1 MPLQIDGINM
11 TDIKVDNVSM
21 NILQVDGVTKWVRS
35 WTLTIASITG
45 VATQSITR
53 TSSQYAA
60 APTGSLSNGA
70 IIYFGDVL
78 YFEGTAAVG
87 YNAPN
92 IFTPLGDGYITINS
106 DINTSDV
113 YSAGSVLSYT
123 FNIPTISNITNQVVS
138 RSSSPLQGA
147 NTGQLY
153 NGSGG
158 SSITVYYG
166 DILTFTAT
174 AATYYA
180 TSISSPKTINGTAL
194 TTASHIAAVSQTF
207 TIQFSNIVGITG
219 QSAWKINGD
228 LSVTEITSCQIGETI
243 YFTANALTGYNN
255 PQGVGSGNAFTITT
269 NYLNDNSGVVS
280 SASHIS
286 TSVITFTFT
295 KSTISN
301 LTSYRVRRTSSPL
314 QGAPSPTVL
323 TGGEALYYN
332 DVLEIDTLS
341 PATGWQASVTT
352 PINVINNIVTSSY
365 ITMSRKTYTVILN
378 KQSGSGGTDSV
389 ISTWGLSMPAA
400 TAPSRSGYT
409 FQGYHINTGGSG
421 NKYYNANMSSARAW
435 DIDFSSTLYAYW
447 TANSG
452 PYWSLSSGTYS
463 ATFTMQAYGDPGSE
477 GAWSWL
483 TANYPPGNYTLNY
496 KVRVRAV
503 DPDTFAVYG
512 TYIFIRLQY

>member
-53 TSSQYAA
+53 TSSQHAA

-78 YFEGTAAVG
+78 YFEGTAAAG

-92 IFTPLGDGYITINS
+92 VFTPLGDGYITVNS

-153 NGSGG
+153 NGFGG

-174 AATYYA
+174 AATYYT

-219 QSAWKINGD
+219 QSAWRVNGD

-243 YFTANALTGYNN
+243 YFTANALTGYNT

-314 QGAPSPTVL
+314 RGAPSPTVL
-323 TGGEALYYN
+323 LGGETLYYN
-332 DVLEIDTLS
+332 DVLEIDEIYTS
-341 PATGWQASVTT
+341 TGWQASVTT
-352 PINVINNIVTSSY
+352 PITVASNIVTSSY
-365 ITMSRKTYTVILN
+365 ITMSRRTYTVTLN
-378 KQSGSGGTDSV
+378 RGTGATGGTTSV
-389 ISTWGLSMPAA
+389 TATWGLAMPSAA
-400 TAPSRSGYT
+400 APSRSGFD
-409 FQGYHINTGGSG
+409 FQGYFLNTGGVG
-421 NKYYNANMSSARAW
+421 NKYYNANMTSARNW
-435 DIDFSSTLYAYW
+435 DIDVSSTLHAH
-447 TANSG
+447 
-452 PYWSLSSGTYS
+452 
-463 ATFTMQAYGDPGSE
+463 
-477 GAWSWL
+477 WL
-483 TANYPPGNYTLNY
+483 TAGPSWVHTTGHFNATAYMSASSDPGVSGIQSFLTTNYPPGNYASGYRFQVVVFHSWEYYTIRTEVF
-496 KVRVRAV
+496 VRS
-503 DPDTFAVYG
+503 
-512 TYIFIRLQY
+512 